1 MTGAPMRREYY
12 SQASQYYQRIE
23 QAILFIEKNFRRQ
36 PSLQEIAARVHLSEY
51 HFQRLFRRWAGIS
64 PKRFLQFLTKEY
76 AKKLLENSQNL
87 LDITYEA
94 GLSSPGRL
102 HDLFVAC
109 EAVTPGEF
117 KNQGE
122 GLRID
127 YGFHPTPFGECLLAL
142 TERGICSLIFVQNGK
157 RQRALATLKKQWQR
171 ATLRENPAITR
182 PLVNRIFNENG
193 KLDSR
198 PLNLLL
204 KGSNFQIKVWEALLK
219 IPVGAV
225 VSYENLAEHLG
236 MPGASRAVGN
246 AVAKNPIAFLIPCH
260 RVIRKVG
267 EFGNYSGGSA
277 KKKAMLGWEA
287 ARGDF
292 PKNEI

>member
-1 MTGAPMRREYY
+1 MRREHY

-23 QAILFIEKNFRRQ
+23 QAILFLEKNFRRQ
-36 PSLQEIAARVHLSEY
+36 PSLQEIAARAHLSEY

-87 LDITYEA
+87 LDITYET

-102 HDLFVAC
+102 HDLFVSC

-122 GLRID
+122 GLTID
-127 YGFHPTPFGECLLAL
+127 YGFHPTPFGECLLAV
-142 TERGICSLIFVQNGK
+142 TERGVCNLFFVRNDR
-157 RQRALATLKKQWQR
+157 RQRALAALKQQWQR
-171 ATLRENPAITR
+171 ANLRENPRVTR
-182 PLVNRIFNENG
+182 PLISRIFNSNG
-193 KLDSR
+193 QPASR

-219 IPVGAV
+219 IPSGSV

-236 MPGASRAVGN
+236 MPRASRAVGN
-246 AVAKNPIAFLIPCH
+246 AVAKNPISFLIPCH
-260 RVIRKVG
+260 RVIRKAG
-267 EFGNYSGGSA
+267 ESGNYGGGPA
-277 KKKAMLGWEA
+277 RKKAMLGWEA
-287 ARGDF
+287 AHIDLH
-292 PKNEI
+292 NTEQ